1 MLEKILQ
8 WDRDTFVYLNNL
20 AGDRYDGFW
29 TLVTNIATWIPLY
42 VLFICLLFL
51 KFPRKEAWFK
61 FFTLFGTVVFITSI
75 TYLTKINVER
85 LRPNNT
91 VEINKLIRIL
101 QSPTDYSFFSGHASF
116 SFSVA
121 LLMVLFLKGRTKGS
135 LFFLIWPV
143 LFASS
148 RIFVGV
154 HFPVDII
161 VGALVGVSTAF
172 LAYWIYRRLIEPGI
186 GSARP

>member
-8 WDRDTFVYLNNL
+8 WDRDVFVYLNQL
-20 AGDRYDGFW
+20 SDPSFDSFW
-29 TLVTNIATWIPLY
+29 IWVTNIATWIPLY
-42 VLFICLLFL
+42 ILFIGLLFL
-51 KFPRKEAWFK
+51 KFPRKEAWTK
-61 FFTLFGTVVFITSI
+61 FWTLLGTVIFITS
-75 TYLTKINVER
+75 LTHLVKVQVAR

-91 VEINKLIRIL
+91 EEINQLIRIL
-101 QSPTDYSFFSGHASF
+101 HSPTDFSFFSGHASF

-121 LLMVLFLKGRTKGS
+121 ILMVLFLKKEIRWA

-154 HFPVDII
+154 HFPLDIL
-161 VGALVGVSTAF
+161 VGALVGAGSGW
-172 LAYWIYRRLIEPGI
+172 LAYVIYGRLIAPGK

>member
-1 MLEKILQ
+1 MLDKILQ
-8 WDRDTFVYLNNL
+8 WDRDLFVFLNNL
-20 AGDRYDGFW
+20 SDGRYDGFW
-29 TLVTNIATWIPLY
+29 ILVTNIATWIPLY

-51 KFPRKEAWFK
+51 KFPKKEAWYK
-61 FFTLFGTVVFITSI
+61 FLTLLGMVIFVTTL
-75 TYLTKINVER
+75 TYLVKIYVER

-91 VEINKLIRIL
+91 EEINQLIRIL
-101 QSPTDYSFFSGHASF
+101 HSPTDFSFFSGHASF

-121 LLMVLFLKGRTKGS
+121 ILMVLFMKKQIKWA

-154 HFPVDII
+154 HFPLDII
-161 VGALVGVSTAF
+161 VGALVGGVSGF
-172 LAYWIYRRLIEPGI
+172 LAYRIYGRFIAPGI